1 MLAVAS
7 VCKLL
12 PDITSLFSVTHNIG
26 KLALSK
32 RLRDVEVTPLGDACQ
47 DEFTAWPSTGM
58 ILLMRALPQI
68 FPSTDRQ
75 HAVVTPGLLLLGQI
89 LAQTPIK
96 TRYDVV
102 MGLFS
107 AGLMLEYTKGA
118 KRVPPE
124 ATAFLAGVLR
134 LFADDQGSAL
144 ANSPLPSFNN
154 SYKSPQL
161 ATLRSML
168 SNDEGNA
175 RFSLERDEI
184 QSDAISMAILNAAL
198 HLCQQAI
205 TNLGNLD
212 RGSEREIYR
221 ELTQSLLLITGKR
234 KEFLLPQLVK
244 RRLAEVARVASGTC
258 ASNSPRLPL
267 QRRKSA
273 SIKELAVKTLTPR
286 IEDPTRYSMSKDK
299 GKSQSQAEHDRNR
312 REYKR
317 EHKAA
322 MRELRLDSAFIEEER
337 RKAKNAADSKARE
350 KRNKNYAW
358 LESEQATLNQ
368 QVRLGGGLLSG
379 GGIGAAKAKAKSRT
393 LGIKKG
399 GKL

>member
-1 MLAVAS
+1 M
-7 VCKLL
+7 
-12 PDITSLFSVTHNIG
+12 
-26 KLALSK
+26 SK
-32 RLRDVEVTPLGDACQ
+32 RLRDVEVTPLGDACH

-58 ILLMRALPQI
+58 ILLMRALPHI

-96 TRYDVV
+96 TRCDVV
-102 MGLFS
+102 MGLFCV
-107 AGLMLEYTKGA
+107 GLMLEYTKGA

-124 ATAFLAGVLR
+124 ATAFLAGVIR
-134 LFADDQGSAL
+134 LFADDAGSAL
-144 ANSPLPSFNN
+144 ANSPLPSFSNAH
-154 SYKSPQL
+154 KSPQL
-161 ATLRSML
+161 AALRAML
-168 SNDEGNA
+168 SNDDKNA
-175 RFSLERDEI
+175 RLSLEKEEI
-184 QSDAISMAILNAAL
+184 QSDANSMAILNASL
-198 HLCQQAI
+198 HMSQQAI
-205 TNLGNLD
+205 TNLGKSD
-212 RGSEREIYR
+212 HGSEREIFR
-221 ELTQSLLLITGKR
+221 ELAKSLLVITGKR
-234 KEFLLPQLVK
+234 RDLPLPQQVK
-244 RRLAEVARVASGTC
+244 SRLAEAARVASSIC

-273 SIKELAVKTLTPR
+273 SVKELAVKSLAPR
-286 IEDPTRYSMSKDK
+286 IEDPSRYSMSKDK

-337 RKAKNAADSKARE
+337 RKAKNKADSKARE
-350 KRNKNYAW
+350 KRNKNFAW

-393 LGIKKG
+393 IGMKKG